1 MLVCASVLGSLVGDY
16 VYSDEA
22 SRAVSVETAVIT
34 ETLRKLYNAQ
44 RLADEL
50 QGTETGQGQ

>member
-1 MLVCASVLGSLVGDY
+1 VM
-16 VYSDEA
+16 
-22 SRAVSVETAVIT
+22 T

-50 QGTETGQGQ
+50 TGTSSSR

>member
-1 MLVCASVLGSLVGDY
+1 VGDF

-22 SRAVSVETAVIT
+22 NRAVSVYTGVIS

-44 RLADEL
+44 GLADEL
-50 QGTETGQGQ
+50 VGISSAR